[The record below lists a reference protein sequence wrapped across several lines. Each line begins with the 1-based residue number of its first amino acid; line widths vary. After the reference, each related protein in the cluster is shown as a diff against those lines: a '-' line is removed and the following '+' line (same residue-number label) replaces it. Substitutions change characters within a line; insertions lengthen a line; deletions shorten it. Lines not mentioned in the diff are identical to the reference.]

1 MMDREFP
8 NAIDGKALEP
18 AVRRIWRTGGRTE
31 GTINYYLWWVRLL
44 MRHCDRSRKTLPG
57 ALTRVEVVKF
67 ADSYIGRRTRRSLVG
82 RELLRPLIALHAWSH
97 GLQLLG
103 HTVPQWSP
111 GRRCKDLPALLKE
124 YRDYR
129 LRHGG
134 VSPSTIHLDMATA
147 QALLAFLRTRNRRLR
162 GIGVAD
168 LDAFVGEFS
177 QSRAKKTVAT
187 MCSSLRAFL
196 RFLESTGRQQ
206 CSLSASVLSPRLL
219 PMAQPPRALP
229 WPDVQRLIRAVKR
242 DVRNGDRDFA
252 ILLLMATYG
261 LGAAEVTHLRLEDIN
276 WRADS
281 LRVRRPKTGVEVLL
295 PLLPEVARAIAS
307 YMKRERPKH
316 VTRRE
321 LFVSTPLPNLPI
333 TSSSSIYYLI
343 RKHAKAANIKI
354 DHFGCHALR
363 HSHACRQVDVGTNMK
378 VLGDILGHRHPTSTS
393 VYVRVALK
401 RLRQVGLS
409 VP

>member
-1 MMDREFP
+1 MEQELCE
-8 NAIDGKALEP
+8 AGEP
-18 AVRRIWRTGGRTE
+18 TEGAVVRVWLSRGRTA
-31 GTINYYLWWVRLL
+31 GTTANYIVWVRLFRVYCERAHL
-44 MRHCDRSRKTLPG
+44 DMTAH
-57 ALTRVEVVKF
+57 LTRATVARF
-67 ADSYIGRRTRRSLVG
+67 AGSYVGRRAGRSLAG
-82 RELLRPLIALHAWSH
+82 RSLLRPLIALRAWSH
-97 GLQLLG
+97 GLKLLG
-103 HTVPQWSP
+103 RAVPEWSP
-111 GRRCKDLPALLKE
+111 PPKRKALPAILRE
-124 YRDYR
+124 YRGHR
-129 LRHGG
+129 LRHAG
-134 VSPSTIHLDMATA
+134 VSESTIYLDMKTA
-147 QALLAFLRTRNRRLR
+147 EAFFAFLRTRNRRVANTS
-162 GIGVAD
+162 VAD
-168 LDAFVGEFS
+168 LDAFVASLG
-177 QSRAKKTVAT
+177 QGRVKKTVAS
-187 MCSSLRAFL
+187 MCSSLRSLL
-196 RFLESTGRQQ
+196 RFLESTGRQRH
-206 CSLSASVLSPRLL
+206 SLAASVVAPRIL

-229 WPDVQRLIRAVKR
+229 WADVQRLIRAVKR

-307 YMKRERPKH
+307 YIKRERPKH
-316 VTRRE
+316 VTSRE

-333 TSSSSIYYLI
+333 TSSGSIYYLI
-343 RKHAKAANIKI
+343 RKHAKEANIKI
-354 DHFGCHALR
+354 DHLGCHALR

-401 RLRQVGLS
+401 RLRQVGLP